1 MQAMRSSS
9 TTCFAGLDALTASA
23 YVRVALANVV
33 LEFPNKLDHVMD
45 GEADACTPR
54 TLHPVFY
61 GSFDWHSCV
70 HMHWLLA
77 RVLRRHPTLP
87 EAASIVTQ
95 LNAHLTP
102 DRVAVECGYL
112 DRASS
117 RAFERPYG
125 WAWLLALQTELHR
138 GMRQLDRPAGGVA
151 DTPQHAALFTRW
163 HDALAPLAERFAHR
177 FARFLPLATY
187 PMRVGTHPNT
197 AFALLLALDHA
208 ERCGRG
214 ALAAACRERA
224 IVWYAHDRDYPIAYE
239 PSLDEFLSP
248 GLMEA
253 ALMARVL
260 EADAAGA
267 WLQQFL
273 PRRDSASLAPWL
285 APPVVSDR
293 SDPKLAHLDGLALSR
308 AWCMRRLIDA
318 GVLDDATRTSFQVA
332 ATLLSSKAL
341 PHVAD
346 GDYMGEH
353 WLASFAALAQDD
365 L

>member
-1 MQAMRSSS
+1 MHARNSSF
-9 TTCFAGLDALTASA
+9 TTCFAGLDTATASA
-23 YVRVALANVV
+23 YARVALANVV
-33 LEFPNKLDHVMD
+33 LEFPNKLDHVLD

-77 RVLRRHPTLP
+77 RVLRRHPHLP
-87 EAASIVTQ
+87 EAASIIAQ
-95 LNAHLTP
+95 LDAHLTP
-102 DRVAVECGYL
+102 DRVAVECRYL

-138 GMRQLDRPAGGVA
+138 GVRQLDPPAAGLTGA
-151 DTPQHAALFTRW
+151 ALRAALFTRW

-177 FARFLPLATY
+177 FERFLPLATY

-197 AFALLLALDHA
+197 AFALLLALEHA
-208 ERCGRG
+208 ERCGRA

-224 IVWYAHDRDYPIAYE
+224 LAWYASDRDCPIAYE

-260 EADAAGA
+260 EADAARA

-273 PRRDSASLAPWL
+273 PWRDDASLAPWL

-318 GVLDDATRTSFQVA
+318 GVLDDATRTSFEA
-332 ATLLSSKAL
+332 AAIVHSNKAL

-346 GDYMGEH
+346 GNYMGEH
-353 WLASFAALAQDD
+353 WLASFATLAQDD